1 MGLRSLRELVPPY
14 FAMTAAADIAIV
26 GAGAAGLAAA
36 IFAGQSLRE
45 QGRTDAR
52 IVLLE
57 SAQRVGA
64 KILISGGGRCNVT
77 HETVRVPD
85 FNFGGS
91 PNVVR
96 NILRA
101 FDEQATVR
109 WFESLGVPLKREETG
124 KLFPVSDRARS
135 VLDVLLRRC
144 DELGVAL
151 LTDHRVGEVVRDGER
166 FVVRHSQ
173 GELTARHVVLATG
186 GRSVPKTGSDG
197 HGWEIA
203 RSLGHTV
210 TPTYP
215 ALSPLVLDPS
225 FFHARLSGVSH
236 EVELTTLVDGR
247 PIDRRR
253 GALLW
258 THFGCSG
265 PVVLDASRFWIIAQ
279 AEGRKPD
286 LRCNVLGSSRHTPCA
301 VERNSF
307 RSGLAD
313 QRRADDGDERNEFR
327 STAEADRW
335 LVETAAREAR
345 RTVAGV
351 LAEVL
356 PHRVAEE
363 IASFAGISPEQP
375 IGQLAKE
382 QRKQLARLLTELRL
396 PVTGDRGWNYAE
408 VTAGGVPLAE
418 IDYRTMQSR
427 LLPGLYLIG
436 EMLDCEGRIGGF
448 NFQWA
453 WATGHVA
460 GTAVAR

>member
-1 MGLRSLRELVPPY
+1 MAEVI
-14 FAMTAAADIAIV
+14 AAADIAIV

-36 IFAGQSLRE
+36 IFAADSLRE
-45 QGRTDAR
+45 HGRTDAR

-57 SAQRVGA
+57 GAQRVGA

-77 HETVRVPD
+77 HEAVRVQD

-91 PNVVR
+91 ANLVR
-96 NILRA
+96 NVLRA

-135 VLDVLLRRC
+135 VLDALLRRC
-144 DELGVAL
+144 DELDVAL
-151 LTDHRVGEVVRDGER
+151 LTEHRVNEISREGER
-166 FVVRHSQ
+166 FVIRHAQ
-173 GELTARHVVLATG
+173 GELAAPRVVLATG

-203 RSLGHTV
+203 RTLGHTV

-215 ALSPLVLDPS
+215 ALSPLLLDPS

-236 EVELTTLVDGR
+236 EVELTTLIDDK
-247 PIDRRR
+247 PIDRRC

-279 AEGRKPD
+279 AEGRKPE
-286 LRCNVLGSSRHTPCA
+286 LRCNVLSSRHTPCA
-301 VERNSF
+301 ANDSRRESRQLAERVDHID
-307 RSGLAD
+307 GT
-313 QRRADDGDERNEFR
+313 RRVPA
-327 STAEADRW
+327 TAEADRW
-335 LVETAAREAR
+335 LIETAARQAR
-345 RTVAGV
+345 RTIASV
-351 LAEVL
+351 LADAL

-363 IASFAGISPEQP
+363 IVALAGVPPEQL
-375 IGQLAKE
+375 IGQLTKE
-382 QRKQLARLLTELRL
+382 QRKPLVRHLTELPL
-396 PVTGDRGWNYAE
+396 PVISDRGWNYAE

-418 IDYRTMQSR
+418 IDHRTMQSR
-427 LLPGLYLIG
+427 LVPGLYLIG

-460 GTAVAR
+460 GNSLAQGQVSRPPRG

>member
-1 MGLRSLRELVPPY
+1 MMPDVIVSP
-14 FAMTAAADIAIV
+14 DIAIV

-36 IFAGQSLRE
+36 VFAGAALQE
-45 QGRTDAR
+45 HGRADAR

-57 SAQRVGA
+57 GAKRVGA

-77 HETVRVPD
+77 HDVVRVED

-101 FDEQATVR
+101 FDERATLQ

-124 KLFPVSDRARS
+124 KLFPVSDQARS
-135 VLDVLLRRC
+135 VLDALLRRC
-144 DELGVAL
+144 GELGVTL
-151 LTDHRVGEVVRDGER
+151 LADHRVNDVVRQGEA
-166 FVVRHSQ
+166 FLIRHSQ
-173 GELTARHVVLATG
+173 GELTASRVILATG

-247 PIDRRR
+247 PIDRRC

-279 AEGRKPD
+279 AQGQAPQ
-286 LRCNVLGSSRHTPCA
+286 LRCNLLPCSRHTPCA

-307 RSGLAD
+307 RSSVRQQGSNE
-313 QRRADDGDERNEFR
+313 GDRERNEFR
-327 STAEADRW
+327 STMEADRW
-335 LVETAAREAR
+335 LIETAARESHRSAAR
-345 RTVAGV
+345 A
-351 LAEVL
+351 LADAI
-356 PHRVAEE
+356 PHRVAE
-363 IASFAGISPEQP
+363 AVCTVAGLPPGQAM
-375 IGQLAKE
+375 GQLTKE
-382 QRKQLARLLTELRL
+382 QRKQLARCLTELEL
-396 PVTGDRGWNYAE
+396 PVVRDRGFNYAE
-408 VTAGGVPLAE
+408 VTAGGVPLAQ

-427 LLPGLYLIG
+427 LVPNLYLIG

-453 WATGHVA
+453 WATGHIA
-460 GTAVAR
+460 GRAAARSK